1 LTACPSLQSEA
12 EGQSEAIATNLLVM
26 AGLKVPLIAVVIG
39 EGGSG
44 GALALGARRSSPKSP
59 SAGLIPSHS
68 PYNRHTII
76 KSRVSYVAEVRTAHS
91 DGRPHRHALELV
103 LRRDLA

>member
-1 LTACPSLQSEA
+1 MTACPSLQSEA

-44 GALALGARRSSPKSP
+44 GALMYSMSLYKICFESKFRFIDSNLRSHVTDFP
-59 SAGLIPSHS
+59 GGE
-68 PYNRHTII
+68 HT
-76 KSRVSYVAEVRTAHS
+76 KFK
-91 DGRPHRHALELV
+91 
-103 LRRDLA
+103 